1 MDKIKQKFQVAVR
14 CMTYN
19 HSKYITDTMNG
30 FAMQQTNFPF
40 VCMIVDDASTDGEQN
55 VIRKYIEHHFNY
67 NKDGISYNKQTE
79 YAEII
84 FARHKTNKNCYFAVL
99 FLKENHYSKKKTK
112 EPYLKEWQDEVE
124 YIAYCEGDDYW
135 IMQDKLQTQYNL
147 LEKAPNSMMVY
158 TNYQTVDEFGN
169 KIFRK
174 QYDIYKNISRSG
186 DILPLLFKRNFPLTC
201 TILIR
206 KRIKESPL
214 YKNMPAFYDYGLF
227 LTAASFGDCLYLNKE
242 TSCYRN
248 NPESLINTKHSQVN
262 LGLRMIFKYFA
273 VAYLENK
280 CKKESAF
287 NDLYIKYIISCKTF
301 KIKNA
306 DSRKFFFQLCQ
317 IDKSLLLVIPIVI
330 LGKIKRHI
338 FGIESKC

>member
-40 VCMIVDDASTDGEQN
+40 VCMIVDDASTDGEQE
-55 VIRKYIEHHFNY
+55 VIKQYIEHHFDY

-135 IMQDKLQTQYNL
+135 IDCKKLQRQFDILN
-147 LEKAPNSMMVY
+147 NNNDISMVY
-158 TNYQTVDEFGN
+158 TNFKTVDKDGN
-169 KIFRK
+169 DYYWPGISDKFSKYSKSGNIFFELLK
-174 QYDIYKNISRSG
+174 VGTFVSTHTCCVSKKVINSDYYK
-186 DILPLLFKRNFPLTC
+186 L
-201 TILIR
+201 
-206 KRIKESPL
+206 SPN
-214 YKNMPAFYDYGLF
+214 KVDYNLF
-227 LTAASFGDCLYLNKE
+227 LAASAIGNVYYINDIMG
-242 TSCYRN
+242 CYRKTPGSAVN
-248 NPESLINTKHSQVN
+248 AHHSMVNRLLEEVYKYYLLIYLSNQQIFPKGRDAFIVKLMAMKKALRELVHGNSTFFREMISKSTKMYMYIPLAF
-262 LGLRMIFKYFA
+262 LGLVFA
-273 VAYLENK
+273 K
-280 CKKESAF
+280 F
-287 NDLYIKYIISCKTF
+287 Q
-301 KIKNA
+301 
-306 DSRKFFFQLCQ
+306 RK
-317 IDKSLLLVIPIVI
+317 
-330 LGKIKRHI
+330 
-338 FGIESKC
+338 